1 MFYGSEAWTL
11 KAITQKRYSRILRI
25 SWTERVPY
33 ARVFQLVRRNRELL
47 LIIKQTK
54 EAYLV
59 LVLRNE
65 WYQLLQLIMMRKIC
79 GNDYLEKEESFVE
92 RMLRNN
98 REWTNI
104 GNVEELFRLTQVRTH
119 FAELKANLLK
129 ESTSRRR
136 RWRRSVGLVVFTFF
150 TITQY
155 RMKSLPPSVPLNLLN

>member
-1 MFYGSEAWTL
+1 
-11 KAITQKRYSRILRI
+11 
-25 SWTERVPY
+25 
-33 ARVFQLVRRNRELL
+33 
-47 LIIKQTK
+47 
-54 EAYLV
+54 
-59 LVLRNE
+59 
-65 WYQLLQLIMMRKIC
+65 MMRKVC

-136 RWRRSVGLVVFTFF
+136 R
-150 TITQY
+150 
-155 RMKSLPPSVPLNLLN
+155 